1 MIPNPTNNSAAQRPL
16 CSAKW
21 AVERVAAQ
29 VVAVDNE
36 GLWIEV
42 VEPRGGCGR
51 CFEPGGC
58 GGLSLS
64 HWRAQHRFW
73 FPHAYCQGPFC
84 AGDLVWVETE
94 AGAPLK
100 AAWHTYGLPLLFALV
115 GAEAVH
121 RFVADLLTR
130 GQTDAL
136 SMAVFVAVLL
146 AGWWRAARRFAP
158 GVRIAP
164 RALL

>member
-1 MIPNPTNNSAAQRPL
+1 MIPNPTNHPAAQRPL
-16 CSAKW
+16 CTAKG

-29 VVAVDNE
+29 VVAVDRE

-58 GGLSLS
+58 GALSLS
-64 HWRAQHRFW
+64 HGRAPHRFW
-73 FPHAYCQGPFC
+73 FSHAHCQGPLRV
-84 AGDLVWVETE
+84 GDLVWVETE

-100 AAWHTYGLPLLFALV
+100 TAWHTYGLPLLFALV
-115 GAEAVH
+115 GAEAGH
-121 RFVADLLTR
+121 YFGADLLTP
-130 GQTDAL
+130 GQADAL

-146 AGWWRAARRFAP
+146 AGWWRAARRLAP
-158 GVRIAP
+158 AVRIAP
-164 RALL
+164 RTLP